1 MTGHPLD
8 VRFWF
13 DPLCP
18 WCWIT
23 SHWIDE
29 VAAHRDVTVDWR
41 SISLKVR
48 NEGRELDP
56 AYAEKHAP
64 AMERSYGLLRIVEA
78 LRASGRADLVRPL
91 YLELGRHFH
100 HDDDGL
106 TFDVEDALVKAGVD
120 PTLAGAYDDETWDEH
135 VRTSTREAEDV
146 AGDDVGTP
154 IVAFEVD
161 GAWRGYFGP
170 VLPAVPSTGQA
181 LRLWDGL
188 EAMVGVDGFY
198 ELKRTRSVGPDM
210 GSVTLD
216 R

>member
-1 MTGHPLD
+1 MN

-23 SHWIDE
+23 SHWLDE
-29 VAAHRDVTVDWR
+29 VAQHRDLDVDWR

-56 AYAEKHAP
+56 EYEERVNP
-64 AMERSYGLLRIVEA
+64 AMERSFGLLRIVEA
-78 LRASGRADLVRPL
+78 LRHAGQADRIRDL
-91 YLELGRHFH
+91 YIEMGRHFH

-106 TFDVEDALVKAGVD
+106 TFDIEDALAKAGVD
-120 PTLAGAYDDETWDEH
+120 ETFAGAYDDPSWNEH
-135 VRTSTREAEDV
+135 VRASTREAEAV

-154 IVAFEVD
+154 IIAIEVD
-161 GAWRGYFGP
+161 GEWRGYFGP
-170 VLPAVPSTGQA
+170 VLPSVPRTEEAVQM
-181 LRLWDGL
+181 WDGL
-188 EAMVGVDGFY
+188 VAMIEVEGFY
-198 ELKRTRSVGPDM
+198 ELKRTRTVGPDM
-210 GSVTLD
+210 DSVVLD

>member
-1 MTGHPLD
+1 MD

-13 DPLCP
+13 DPICP

-23 SHWIDE
+23 SHWLDE
-29 VAAHRDVTVDWR
+29 VAPRRDLDVDWR

-56 AYAEKHAP
+56 EYEAKVRP
-64 AMERSYGLLRIVEA
+64 AIERSFGLLRVVEA
-78 LRASGRADLVRPL
+78 VREAGHGDRIRDL
-91 YLELGRHFH
+91 YLEMGRHFHH

-106 TFDVEDALVKAGVD
+106 TFDIEVTLVKAGVD
-120 PTLAGAYDDETWDEH
+120 GSFAAAYDDPSWNEH
-135 VRTSTREAEDV
+135 VRASTVEAETV

-161 GAWRGYFGP
+161 GQWRGYFGP
-170 VLPAVPSTGQA
+170 VLPAVPRGEDA
-181 LRLWDGL
+181 VRLWDGL
-188 EAMVGVDGFY
+188 AAMIQVEGFY
-198 ELKRTRSVGPDM
+198 ELKRTRTLGPDM
-210 GSVTLD
+210 SSVVLD

>member
-1 MTGHPLD
+1 MN

-23 SHWIDE
+23 SHWVDE
-29 VAAHRDVTVDWR
+29 VARHRDVDVDWR
-41 SISLKVR
+41 SISLMVR
-48 NEGRELDP
+48 NEGRDLDP
-56 AYAEKHAP
+56 DYADKVQQPMLRAF
-64 AMERSYGLLRIVEA
+64 GLLRIVEKMRLEGA
-78 LRASGRADLVRPL
+78 GDQVRDA
-91 YLELGRHFH
+91 YLEFGRHFH

-106 TFDVEDALVKAGVD
+106 TFDIEDALARAGVD
-120 PTLAGAYDDETWDEH
+120 TAFATAYDDEDLDEL
-135 VRTSTREAEDV
+135 VRRSTHEAEQI

-161 GAWRGYFGP
+161 GEWRGYFGP
-170 VLPAVPSTGQA
+170 VIPSVPDREQS

-188 EAMVGVDGFY
+188 AAMVQVDGFY
-198 ELKRTRSVGPDM
+198 ELKRTRSVGPDLA
-210 GSVTLD
+210 SVSLD

>member
-1 MTGHPLD
+1 MH

-13 DPLCP
+13 DPICP

-23 SHWIDE
+23 SHWLDE
-29 VAAHRDVTVDWR
+29 VAPRRDLDVDWR

-56 AYAEKHAP
+56 EYEAKVRP
-64 AMERSYGLLRIVEA
+64 AMERSFGLLRVVEA
-78 LRASGRADLVRPL
+78 ARGAGHGDRIRDL
-91 YLELGRHFH
+91 YLEMGRHFH

-106 TFDVEDALVKAGVD
+106 TFDVEDVLVKSGIDGA
-120 PTLAGAYDDETWDEH
+120 LAGAYDDPSWNEH
-135 VRTSTREAEDV
+135 VRASTREAEAV

-161 GAWRGYFGP
+161 GEWRGYFGP
-170 VLPAVPSTGQA
+170 VLPAVPRGEDA

-188 EAMVGVDGFY
+188 AAMIQVEGFY
-198 ELKRTRSVGPDM
+198 ELKRTRTLGPDM
-210 GSVTLD
+210 ASVALD
-216 R
+216 G

>member
-1 MTGHPLD
+1 MN

-23 SHWIDE
+23 SHWVDE
-29 VAAHRDVTVDWR
+29 VARHRDIDVDWR
-41 SISLKVR
+41 SISLRVR
-48 NEGRELDP
+48 NEDRALDP
-56 AYAEKHAP
+56 EYARRAGP
-64 AMERSYGLLRIVEA
+64 AMERGFALLRIVEA
-78 LRASGRADLVRPL
+78 LRAAGHADQVRAA
-91 YLELGRHFH
+91 YLEFGRHFH
-100 HDDDGL
+100 HDEDGL
-106 TFDVEDALVKAGVD
+106 TFDVGDALAKAGID
-120 PTLAGAYDDETWDEH
+120 PGFADAYDDESWDEH
-135 VRTSTREAEDV
+135 VRTSTWDAEAI

-161 GAWRGYFGP
+161 GEWRGYFGP
-170 VLPAVPSTGQA
+170 VIPAVPDTAQA

-198 ELKRTRSVGPDM
+198 ELKRTRTVGPDM
-210 GSVTLD
+210 ASVSLD